1 MPTPLEWT
9 TLVLGAAG
17 TTLGIVNGV
26 RQIVSARVR
35 LRIKSYPLHVRQT
48 DTKTESFACVEIANV
63 GSFPVTIKE
72 VAFKLIS
79 YPGQTLDFRK
89 RCLDGSRLP
98 KRLESHDSI
107 QVCFPYEG
115 MPELIV
121 QSEYIVVE
129 TACGEVR
136 RGKLD
141 YWRRIAE
148 RDAKQ
153 KKSAVDGVVV

>member
-35 LRIKSYPLHVRQT
+35 LRIRSYPLHQIAPPSET
-48 DTKTESFACVEIANV
+48 FACVEIANV

-79 YPGQTLDFRK
+79 YPGQTINFGK
-89 RCLDGSRLP
+89 RCSDGIRLP
-98 KRLESHDSI
+98 KRLEPHDAI

-115 MPELIV
+115 MPELIA

-129 TACGEVR
+129 TACGEIR

-141 YWRRIAE
+141 YWRRMARVE
-148 RDAKQ
+148 AKG
-153 KKSAVDGVVV
+153 KRGASDGVVI